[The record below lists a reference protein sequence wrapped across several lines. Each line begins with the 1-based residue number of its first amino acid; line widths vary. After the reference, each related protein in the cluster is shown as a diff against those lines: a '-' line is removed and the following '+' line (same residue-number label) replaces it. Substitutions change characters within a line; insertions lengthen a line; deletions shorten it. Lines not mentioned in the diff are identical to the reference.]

1 MALMWI
7 GQTIKDL
14 REELGWTQNHLG
26 GVSGVQPLTI
36 LCIEQAQRYGSVA
49 KIEALL
55 NAMGHEIEI
64 VRIDGDGEAKH
75 RPEQETPEGCDG

>member
-1 MALMWI
+1 MAMMWI

-26 GVSGVQPLTI
+26 GVSGVHPLTI
-36 LCIEQAQRYGSVA
+36 LRIEQAQRYGSVA

-75 RPEQETPEGCDG
+75 RPEQPAAKDCDG